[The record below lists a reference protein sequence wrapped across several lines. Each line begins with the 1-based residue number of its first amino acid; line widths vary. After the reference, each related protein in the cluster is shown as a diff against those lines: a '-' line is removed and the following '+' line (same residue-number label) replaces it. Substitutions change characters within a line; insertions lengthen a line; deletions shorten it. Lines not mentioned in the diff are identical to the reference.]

1 MRTVFVLRKLLV
13 YGGEEFLSVY
23 GNKARAVKAFTEEAN
38 KAVLDRLADA
48 DEDSYKEIMKYFK
61 GMNDWWSIHTVK
73 TTTVERWNKKHTI
86 PQVTLSAMKAEF
98 EDEPNKEYLHN
109 GTADFFMQRILEF
122 DVAEQGEWNDTSG
135 VVLTEVV
142 LE

>member
-1 MRTVFVLRKLLV
+1 MRTVFVLKRMLV
-13 YGGEEFLSVY
+13 YGGEEFMSVY

-38 KAVLDRLADA
+38 KAILEHLADA
-48 DEDSYKEIMKYFK
+48 DTESYNDTVNYIK
-61 GMNDWWSIHTVK
+61 GMNDWWSVHTTK
-73 TTTVERWNKKHTI
+73 TATVERWDKKYTL

-98 EDEPNKEYLHN
+98 EDEPNKEYLRN

-122 DVAEQGEWNDTSG
+122 DITEKGEWDSTRM
-135 VVLTEVV
+135 LTLIEVV